1 MFIHLKKNKKIYFTF
16 LLLILLFFVLVEG
29 KKNRSLKKFDG
40 SIYLDNLTINKKDY
54 NIFVLNHKNLNETVN
69 FKNIKKNNILPRVAH
84 AGGGYKD
91 NTYTNSIEALN
102 ENKKDFLFFE
112 IDFFLTKDN
121 KVVCEHDFNNSLESI
136 ENFKNH
142 IKKNKIYQQCTY
154 LSLKDW
160 LNENPNKIIIT
171 DFKNE
176 NIKGLR
182 FISENFLNYE
192 KRFIPQIYHP
202 KEYLAVKNLG
212 FQNIIWTLYRYQ
224 NSNDAILIY
233 AKKMDLFAIT
243 MNPARARSGLG
254 KLLKRINVKTYVHTI
269 NSVSEYYKYLKI
281 YNIDQI
287 YTDWIK

>member
-1 MFIHLKKNKKIYFTF
+1 MFIHLKKNKKIYFNF
-16 LLLILLFFVLVEG
+16 FFLILLFFVLVEG

-192 KRFIPQIYHP
+192 KR
-202 KEYLAVKNLG
+202 L
-212 FQNIIWTLYRYQ
+212 
-224 NSNDAILIY
+224 
-233 AKKMDLFAIT
+233 
-243 MNPARARSGLG
+243 
-254 KLLKRINVKTYVHTI
+254 
-269 NSVSEYYKYLKI
+269 YLKSI
-281 YNIDQI
+281 IQKN
-287 YTDWIK
+287 T